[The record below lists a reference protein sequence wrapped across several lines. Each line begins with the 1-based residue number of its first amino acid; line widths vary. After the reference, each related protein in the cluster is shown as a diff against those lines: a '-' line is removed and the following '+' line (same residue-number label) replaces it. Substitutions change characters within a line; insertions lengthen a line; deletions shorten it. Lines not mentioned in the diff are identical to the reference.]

1 MVISKVGDVLAPQA
15 QGGCDTVAATAPA
28 GRLVSVNVGMPA
40 DVQWQ
45 GRTVRTGIWKHP
57 VAERRMV
64 RRLNV
69 DGDGQGDLAG
79 HGGVNRA
86 VFLYQLESYRYW
98 QAFLHRDDF
107 SYGQFGENFTVEG
120 LADDEVWVGDRYRI
134 GSALFEVSQPRVTC
148 YRVGLRMNEPQMPT
162 LLVAHR
168 RPGFYLRVLEEGWVE
183 GGDTIECVE
192 RGPEAMTVAAVDG
205 LLYLPNRARRDL
217 VRALRIPALS
227 PGWQGSFR
235 ALLDP
240 APAAG
245 ATDIAWPGFRR
256 LAVTALD
263 RESASVLSVRLRP
276 ADGQPATPA
285 QPGQFLTVRLR
296 PDPAAAP
303 LLRSYSLSGA
313 PDSDSYRISVK
324 RESHGAASDYVCTRL
339 RVGDVLEAA
348 APRGEFVL
356 RPGRRPVVLIS
367 AGVGATPVLAMLHV
381 LAAESP
387 ARQVWWLYGAPNS
400 SEHPFAA
407 EVRALLAELP
417 DAHRV
422 VYYSRPGPQDHDFDV
437 PGHLNAEV
445 LAAAGVPAEADCYLC
460 GPVTFMQDIAAALT
474 ARGAAPD
481 RIYREVFGPADPIAP
496 GVVRQPERAPHQPAG
511 EPGPGPLV
519 SFSRSNLSAAWD
531 PAFASLLELAEAC
544 DVPVR
549 FSCRSGVCHTCVTGL
564 VSGEVSYR
572 PDPLEAPEAGSVLIC
587 CSQPGGE
594 ITLDL

>member
-1 MVISKVGDVLAPQA
+1 V
-15 QGGCDTVAATAPA
+15 TATTPA
-28 GRLVSVNVGMPA
+28 GQLVSVNVGMPA
-40 DVQWQ
+40 DVEWQ

-57 VAERRMV
+57 VAGRQMV

-79 HGGVNRA
+79 HGGVNRP
-86 VFLYQLESYRYW
+86 VFLYQLDSYRYW
-98 QAFLHRDDF
+98 QAFLRRDDF

-162 LLVAHR
+162 LLVAHH

-183 GGDTIECVE
+183 GGDRIELVE

-205 LLYLPNRARRDL
+205 LLYLPNRARPDL

-227 PGWQGSFR
+227 EGWQGSFR

-240 APAAG
+240 APAAE
-245 ATDIAWPGFRR
+245 ATEIAWPGFRR
-256 LAVTALD
+256 LAVTAID

-296 PDPAAAP
+296 PDPVAAP

-313 PDSDSYRISVK
+313 PDNESYRVSVK
-324 RESHGAASDYVCTRL
+324 REAHGAASGYVHSRL

-381 LAAESP
+381 LAAERP
-387 ARQVWWLYGAPNS
+387 ARQVWWLYGARNS

-417 DAHRV
+417 DAHRTV
-422 VYYSRPGPQDHDFDV
+422 CYSQPGPQDHDFDV
-437 PGHLNAEV
+437 TGHLTAEV
-445 LAAAGVPAEADCYLC
+445 LDGAGVPAEADCYLC
-460 GPVTFMQDIAAALT
+460 GPVKFMQDMAAALT

-481 RIYREVFGPADPIAP
+481 RIYREVFGPTDPITP

-549 FSCRSGVCHTCVTGL
+549 FSCRSGVCHTCVTDL
-564 VSGEVSYR
+564 LSGPVSYR
-572 PDPLEAPEAGSVLIC
+572 PDPLEPPEPGSVLIC
-587 CSQPGGE
+587 CSRPGGE
-594 ITLDL
+594 VTLDL

>member
-1 MVISKVGDVLAPQA
+1 
-15 QGGCDTVAATAPA
+15 VAATTPA
-28 GRLVSVNVGMPA
+28 GRLVSVNVGLPA
-40 DVQWQ
+40 DVEWQ
-45 GRTVRTGIWKHP
+45 GRTVYTGIWKHP
-57 VAERRMV
+57 VAGRRMV

-86 VFLYQLESYRYW
+86 VFLYQLDSYRYW

-183 GGDTIECVE
+183 GGDTIELVE

-227 PGWQGSFR
+227 EGWQGSFR

-240 APAAG
+240 APAAE
-245 ATDIAWPGFRR
+245 ATEIAWPGFRR
-256 LAVTALD
+256 LAVTATD
-263 RESASVLSVRLRP
+263 RESDSVLSVRLRP
-276 ADGQPATPA
+276 ADGQPVTPA

-313 PDSDSYRISVK
+313 PDGDSYRISVK
-324 RESHGAASDYVCTRL
+324 REPQGVASGYLHTRL

-356 RPGRRPVVLIS
+356 RPGDRPVVLIS

-381 LAAESP
+381 LAAERP
-387 ARQVWWLYGAPNS
+387 ARQVWWLYGARNS

-417 DAHRV
+417 DAHHV
-422 VYYSRPGPQDHDFDV
+422 VCYSQPGPQDHDFDV
-437 PGHLNAEV
+437 SGHLTAEV
-445 LAAAGVPAEADCYLC
+445 LGAAGVPAGADCYLC
-460 GPVTFMQDIAAALT
+460 GPVKFMQDIAAALT

-496 GVVRQPERAPHQPAG
+496 GVVRQPGRAPHQPAG

-519 SFSRSNLSAAWD
+519 SFSRSNLSVTWD

-572 PDPLEAPEAGSVLIC
+572 PDPLEPPEPGSVLIC

-594 ITLDL
+594 VTLDL

>member
-1 MVISKVGDVLAPQA
+1 
-15 QGGCDTVAATAPA
+15 VAATAPD

-40 DVQWQ
+40 DVEWQ
-45 GRTVRTGIWKHP
+45 GRTVFTGIWKHP

-86 VFLYQLESYRYW
+86 VFVYQLDSYRYW

-120 LADDEVWVGDRYRI
+120 LADDEVWVGDRFRI

-205 LLYLPNRARRDL
+205 LLYLPNRARSDL

-227 PGWQGSFR
+227 EGWQGSFR

-240 APAAG
+240 APVAA

-263 RESASVLSVRLRP
+263 RESDSVLSVRLRP
-276 ADGQPATPA
+276 ADGQSVTPA

-313 PDSDSYRISVK
+313 PDARSYRISVK
-324 RESHGAASDYVCTRL
+324 REPHGAASGYMHTTL
-339 RVGDVLEAA
+339 RVGDVLEVA

-356 RPGRRPVVLIS
+356 RPGHRPVVLIS

-381 LAAESP
+381 LAAEHP
-387 ARQVWWLYGAPNS
+387 ARQVWWLYGARNS

-407 EVRALLAELP
+407 EVSALLAGLP

-422 VYYSRPGPQDHDFDV
+422 VCYSQPGPQDHDFDV
-437 PGHLNAEV
+437 PGHLTAEV
-445 LAAAGVPAEADCYLC
+445 LDAAGVPAEADCYLC
-460 GPVTFMQDIAAALT
+460 GPVKFMQDMAAALT

-496 GVVRQPERAPHQPAG
+496 GVVRRPERAPHQPAG
-511 EPGPGPLV
+511 PPGPGPLV
-519 SFSRSNLSAAWD
+519 SFSRSNLSAPWD

-572 PDPLEAPEAGSVLIC
+572 PDPLEGPEPGSVLIC

-594 ITLDL
+594 VTLDL

>member
-1 MVISKVGDVLAPQA
+1 M
-15 QGGCDTVAATAPA
+15 AATAPA
-28 GRLVSVNVGMPA
+28 GQLVSVNVGMPA
-40 DVQWQ
+40 DVEWQ
-45 GRTVRTGIWKHP
+45 GRTVHTGIWKHS
-57 VAERRMV
+57 VAGRRMV

-69 DGDGQGDLAG
+69 DGDGQGDLNG

-86 VFLYQLESYRYW
+86 VFVYQLESYQYW
-98 QAFLHRDDF
+98 QRFLRRDDF
-107 SYGQFGENFTVEG
+107 RYGQFGENFTVEG
-120 LADDEVWVGDRYRI
+120 LADDQVWVGDRYRI

-227 PGWQGSFR
+227 QGWQGSFR

-240 APAAG
+240 APAAE

-263 RESASVLSVRLRP
+263 RESDSVLSVRLRP
-276 ADGQPATPA
+276 ADGQPVTPA
-285 QPGQFLTVRLR
+285 PPGQFLTVRLR
-296 PDPAAAP
+296 PDPATPP

-313 PDSDSYRISVK
+313 PDGDSYRISVK
-324 RESHGAASDYVCTRL
+324 REPHGAASGYLYTRL
-339 RVGDVLEAA
+339 RVGDTLEAA

-381 LAAESP
+381 LAAERP
-387 ARQVWWLYGAPNS
+387 ARQVWWLYGARNS
-400 SEHPFAA
+400 AEHPFAA

-417 DAHRV
+417 GAHRIV
-422 VYYSRPGPQDHDFDV
+422 CYSQPGPQDHDFDV
-437 PGHLNAEV
+437 PGHLTADV
-445 LAAAGVPAEADCYLC
+445 LGAAGVPAEADCYLC
-460 GPVTFMQDIAAALT
+460 GPVTFMQDMATALT
-474 ARGAAPD
+474 TRGVAPD
-481 RIYREVFGPADPIAP
+481 RIYREIFGPADPIEP
-496 GVVRQPERAPHQPAG
+496 GVVRSPERAPHQPAG
-511 EPGPGPLV
+511 APGPGPLV
-519 SFSRSNLSAAWD
+519 SFSRSNLSAPWD

-549 FSCRSGVCHTCVTGL
+549 FSCRSGVCHTCVTDL

-572 PDPLEAPEAGSVLIC
+572 PDPLEGPEPGRVLIC

>member
-1 MVISKVGDVLAPQA
+1 
-15 QGGCDTVAATAPA
+15 VAATTPA

-40 DVQWQ
+40 DVEWQ
-45 GRTVRTGIWKHP
+45 GRTVRTGIWKHS
-57 VAERRMV
+57 VAGRRMV

-183 GGDTIECVE
+183 GGDTIELVE

-240 APAAG
+240 APAAE
-245 ATDIAWPGFRR
+245 ATEIAWPGFRR

-263 RESASVLSVRLRP
+263 RESDSVLSVRLRP

-296 PDPAAAP
+296 PDPAAPP

-313 PDSDSYRISVK
+313 PDSDSYQISVK
-324 RESHGAASDYVCTRL
+324 REPHGAASGYVCTRL

-381 LAAESP
+381 LAAERP
-387 ARQVWWLYGAPNS
+387 ARQVWWLYGARNS

-417 DAHRV
+417 DAHHIV
-422 VYYSRPGPQDHDFDV
+422 CYSQPGPQDHDFDV

-460 GPVTFMQDIAAALT
+460 GPVKFMQDMAAALT

-481 RIYREVFGPADPIAP
+481 RIYREVFGPTDPIAP
-496 GVVRQPERAPHQPAG
+496 GVVRPPERAPHQPAG

-519 SFSRSNLSAAWD
+519 SFSRSNLSAPWD

-549 FSCRSGVCHTCVTGL
+549 FSCRSGVCHTCVTDL

-572 PDPLEAPEAGSVLIC
+572 PDPLEAPEPGSVLIC